1 MARITNI
8 EEQVKRLQAAI
19 ESADRQLGLVL
30 DSRSEYGYAATVC
43 LAARRRLRAGLKD
56 CGLQDQEPG
65 PKEEPAGL
73 YRNPTITEKIKW
85 YRKK

>member
-8 EEQVKRLQAAI
+8 EEQVKRLQIAI

-30 DSRSEYGYAATVC
+30 ESRDEHGYAATVC

-56 CGLQDQEPG
+56 CGLLEPEPTQES
-65 PKEEPAGL
+65 
-73 YRNPTITEKIKW
+73 TIYKKPDIVEQIKW

>member
-1 MARITNI
+1 MARITNTD
-8 EEQVKRLQAAI
+8 EQVRRLQVAI

-30 DSRSEYGYAATVC
+30 ESRDEHGYAATVC

-56 CGLQDQEPG
+56 CGLLEPEPTQETTTYH
-65 PKEEPAGL
+65 K
-73 YRNPTITEKIKW
+73 PTITEQIKW